1 MPGRRTVSR
10 SLRCKEL
17 LARLDGWRVLSRRQ
31 VPQTRH
37 ILRKLLVEVV
47 VFTPRTDH
55 YAFGVPVD
63 SASWWVAWWTLPD
76 KGAPRM
82 FGECAV

>member
-1 MPGRRTVSR
+1 MPGRRTPSR
-10 SLRCKEL
+10 SLRGKDV
-17 LARLDGWRVLSRRQ
+17 LARLDGWRVLLRRH
-31 VPQTRH
+31 VLQTRH

-55 YAFGVPVD
+55 YAFGASVD

-76 KGAPRM
+76 NDALRM
-82 FGECAV
+82 FGEYAV